1 MILGSGRCLC
11 LNSATHPDTL
21 QNNSAIGSLIGFSP
35 GTGAACNSWMLLAVP
50 RFMIL
55 IFVFPPVPIC
65 STSTIFPNNG
75 ISHLNLPRFVSEYSR
90 SLEAGGFESMKR
102 ESGRLTWW
110 YGITALVR
118 RYIDWRDQ
126 LRSYLTMIARLQ
138 SI

>member
-21 QNNSAIGSLIGFSP
+21 QNNSAIGSLVGFSP
-35 GTGAACNSWMLLAVP
+35 GTGAACNSGMLLAVP
-50 RFMIL
+50 RLMIL
-55 IFVFPPVPIC
+55 ILVFLPVPIM
-65 STSTIFPNNG
+65 FDLGYLPDNG
-75 ISHLNLPRFVSEYSR
+75 ISLLNLPRFVSEYSR

>member
-65 STSTIFPNNG
+65 STSIIFPNNG